1 MVDASRICF
10 IVWKNMSE
18 EVSVYSQS
26 LKNLIF
32 PLQTFI
38 YMLGFCKFCKSNEP
52 KLLYRILVRIQIEN
66 LLSIVV
72 SQSKLK
78 FCLVRSSRARRWLS
92 WHWDHILILGT
103 FLQVCLFQR
112 SRVSS
117 STPSFSLMEICVM
130 CFFLV
135 AQYSR
140 SCLYVTWIVKESH
153 SAYPIGASRNYQFT
167 TTLRLWLQICPA
179 CHLILT
185 PASADVSFYLT

>member
-18 EVSVYSQS
+18 EVSIYSQS

-38 YMLGFCKFCKSNEP
+38 YMLGFCKFCKSNALP
-52 KLLYRILVRIQIEN
+52 YSRTN
-66 LLSIVV
+66 PNWDLLSIVV

-78 FCLVRSSRARRWLS
+78 FCLVRSSRAKRWLS

-140 SCLYVTWIVKESH
+140 SCLYVMWIVKESH
-153 SAYPIGASRNYQFT
+153 SAYPVEASRNYQFT
-167 TTLRLWLQICPA
+167 TTLRLRLQICPA